1 MDNFDNNQNLNNE
14 EVSDVTETVEI
25 VGTEENAPK
34 KTDWKK
40 EVIDWTLSI
49 VIAVVIALVL
59 TTYVFRLVRVEGNS
73 MQPTLQSGDFL
84 YVHKLMYKPDIGDII
99 VIDAPDNP
107 GTAYIKRIIALEGQ
121 TVQINPF
128 EGTVRVDGEII
139 EEDYID
145 TALCEGSPIPYTVPK
160 DHVYVLGDNRHLGG
174 SKDSRSFGAVK
185 KEKIMGKAMIRLF
198 PFKTFGKLYK

>member
-14 EVSDVTETVEI
+14 EVYDSTNTQEVI
-25 VGTEENAPK
+25 GMSENEPK
-34 KTDWKK
+34 KTNWQK
-40 EVIDWTLSI
+40 EVIDWVLSI
-49 VIAVVIALVL
+49 VIAVVIALLL

-128 EGTVRVDGEII
+128 EGTVRVDGDII

-160 DHVYVLGDNRHLGG
+160 NHVYVLGDNRHLGG